1 MKFGTQHFSELD
13 VEIHLKQLVIYHTY
27 AKGFDI
33 NIYLKTSILTE
44 KVILSQSLVASIFP
58 IRTVKPVLSC
68 NITNNKN

>member
-1 MKFGTQHFSELD
+1 MKFGTRHFSELD
-13 VEIHLKQLVIYHTY
+13 VEIHLTQLVMYHTHT
-27 AKGFDI
+27 KGFDM

-44 KVILSQSLVASIFP
+44 KVILSQYLVASIFP